1 MQHNTTADGEQM
13 KIGKLDKMKI
23 EGGDDKDYD
32 IMLNYKPYNK
42 EINTL
47 YRSFSNLT
55 KTIKIARDS
64 LY

>member
-1 MQHNTTADGEQM
+1 M
-13 KIGKLDKMKI
+13 GKLDKMKI

-47 YRSFSNLT
+47 Y
-55 KTIKIARDS
+55 
-64 LY
+64 